1 MQRYRV
7 LQTYVPPLIADW
19 ILEQS
24 NLRETSVS
32 VVIRDHLVAAW
43 NRDNDHADRPGG
55 TDPARQLVFLTT
67 ALDALLAHFGTG
79 QVAEVTG
86 RSRRIVIGSDGTGS
100 TSISG
105 CATGSAGFELA
116 GDAALLFEAGQVVR
130 VTHGPF
136 NDFNGVVETVN
147 YEKNRLQV
155 AVQILGRSTP
165 VELDFSQVEKA

>member
-55 TDPARQLVFLTT
+55 PDPARQLVFLTT
-67 ALDALLAHFGTG
+67 ALEPALIPP
-79 QVAEVTG
+79 
-86 RSRRIVIGSDGTGS
+86 S
-100 TSISG
+100 
-105 CATGSAGFELA
+105 GSAG
-116 GDAALLFEAGQVVR
+116 GTSGPVV
-130 VTHGPF
+130 VPPLSLIH
-136 NDFNGVVETVN
+136 
-147 YEKNRLQV
+147 
-155 AVQILGRSTP
+155 I
-165 VELDFSQVEKA
+165 

>member
-67 ALDALLAHFGTG
+67 ALDALLASHSDDKRTHAAYHRRLAQLGFIP
-79 QVAEVTG
+79 
-86 RSRRIVIGSDGTGS
+86 SREKE
-100 TSISG
+100 TSN
-105 CATGSAGFELA
+105 E
-116 GDAALLFEAGQVVR
+116 E
-130 VTHGPF
+130 
-136 NDFNGVVETVN
+136 
-147 YEKNRLQV
+147 
-155 AVQILGRSTP
+155 
-165 VELDFSQVEKA
+165 

>member
-24 NLRETSVS
+24 STRDTSVS

-67 ALDALLAHFGTG
+67 ALDALLASHSDETLRKRTHT
-79 QVAEVTG
+79 AYH
-86 RSRRIVIGSDGTGS
+86 RRL
-100 TSISG
+100 
-105 CATGSAGFELA
+105 AQLGFIPAREK
-116 GDAALLFEAGQVVR
+116 EAS
-130 VTHGPF
+130 
-136 NDFNGVVETVN
+136 NE
-147 YEKNRLQV
+147 E
-155 AVQILGRSTP
+155 
-165 VELDFSQVEKA
+165 